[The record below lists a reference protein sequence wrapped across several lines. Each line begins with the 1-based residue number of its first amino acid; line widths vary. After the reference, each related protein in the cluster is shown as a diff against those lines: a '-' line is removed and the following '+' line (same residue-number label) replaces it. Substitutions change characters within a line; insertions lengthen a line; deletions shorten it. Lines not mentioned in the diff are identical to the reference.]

1 MLRREVGAMGKLH
14 SQLAL
19 FGSIDDEVVRR
30 NDPRTTAIVESFL
43 PGTTGYGQR
52 GWFRELR
59 TFVDRLAGTSVEFP
73 SREEALLDL
82 ADPGGRRRPP
92 VKPDD
97 LPGDLVIR
105 VDENAEDAR
114 PDAQGQNLFRFTPAE
129 FEALH
134 RHGMAS
140 EPDPPPPD
148 KLTLSTLARA
158 IYGGAVITRLEEP
171 VAVEPA
177 SCPTVKLAFAGQ
189 DFVTIRC
196 PGDPVP
202 EDPLSRLLDLAT
214 PRYVGI
220 DVMPTRGPNMRTRIA
235 RSRDLDRGLAGWKS
249 FMGSM
254 NFLSIEPR
262 VANYPPPCVGK
273 LRDIDGQCCAV
284 VTTEI
289 FDDNV
294 QLDALEAIVDPRNW
308 HQDLPTFFC
317 AMEPRPEN
325 PGGWNQVLEC
335 VSTECAEYK
344 LKTALKYWNA
354 ERGDHGIYINYDLA
368 DDRHGDTGLVEVDS
382 GYIWITAAGDGIRIK
397 TSKALKICGMSP
409 TATAALACFSGWAQ
423 VGIDMLVNA
432 ALNPHQ
438 GAINFDPSTLPEGG
452 TAVLHTS
459 SAATT
464 PTQSTPAEA
473 RLPDLPPGFRQDL
486 IDDTATQ
493 LNLYIDATSRLTKNF
508 FRRWQNGLSR
518 TDMQKF
524 GELFGKE
531 MTGLALGSFDSVLGN
546 FRPKPPQPTTTST
559 PDAGDETTRADPDFA
574 DRVADTA
581 RQIVD
586 DTKVVTEAAADKIDG
601 GAFSASDMTEAASRL
616 TGVVVKGWMDL
627 AGIILST
634 PGTESS
640 SAAGISATSLN
651 PVESAPDR
659 PAPNPMTTSQPL
671 RIPGNGL
678 GATIQVLGELAN
690 RAFHRNLDVVKGL
703 VDERVPAVA
712 SVVTDHM
719 TNVMRRSADQA
730 KTVVADAAKQFD
742 AEGYGPD
749 DWAKTV
755 TKLGDV
761 ALINGIELVGTALIG
776 PGRYETAPVVSDLF
790 QVQDA
795 DPQMRHALSLVSPLI
810 LAGGTETI
818 AEDCVTFDPTDG
830 VLPAGTDTFRVRVK
844 ARGARSGMYLGAVWA
859 IPLDASGVQITSDI
873 SEEVVPV
880 IIGL

>member
-1 MLRREVGAMGKLH
+1 ME
-14 SQLAL
+14 
-19 FGSIDDEVVRR
+19 
-30 NDPRTTAIVESFL
+30 
-43 PGTTGYGQR
+43 
-52 GWFRELR
+52 
-59 TFVDRLAGTSVEFP
+59 
-73 SREEALLDL
+73 
-82 ADPGGRRRPP
+82 
-92 VKPDD
+92 
-97 LPGDLVIR
+97 
-105 VDENAEDAR
+105 
-114 PDAQGQNLFRFTPAE
+114 
-129 FEALH
+129 
-134 RHGMAS
+134 S

-148 KLTLSTLARA
+148 ELTLSTLARA

-171 VAVEPA
+171 VDVEPA

-214 PRYVGI
+214 PRYMGI

-235 RSRDLDRGLAGWKS
+235 RSPDLDRGLAGWNS
-249 FMGSM
+249 FMASM
-254 NFLSIEPR
+254 DFFSINPR
-262 VANYPPPCVGK
+262 VASYPPPCVGK

-289 FDDNV
+289 FADNV
-294 QLDALEAIVDPRNW
+294 ALDALEAIVDPRNW
-308 HQDLPTFFC
+308 HQDLPSFFC
-317 AMEPRPEN
+317 AMEPWPDN
-325 PGGWNQVLEC
+325 TGGWNQVLEC

-354 ERGDHGIYINYDLA
+354 ERGDYGIYINYDLA

-382 GYIWITAAGDGIRIK
+382 GYIWITAAGEHGVRIK

-438 GAINFDPSTLPEGG
+438 GAINFDPSTLPEAGA
-452 TAVLHTS
+452 AVLQAHP
-459 SAATT
+459 AATT
-464 PTQSTPAEA
+464 PSQPAPAEA

-486 IDDTATQ
+486 IDDTAKQ
-493 LNLYIDATSRLTKNF
+493 LNVYIDATSRLTKNF

-518 TDMQKF
+518 TDMQRF

-546 FRPKPPQPTTTST
+546 FRPKPAQPSTAGT
-559 PDAGDETTRADPDFA
+559 PDVDDDTATANPAFA

-586 DTKVVTEAAADKIDG
+586 NTKVVTEAAADKIDG
-601 GAFSASDMTEAASRL
+601 GAFSASDMTETASRL

-627 AGIILST
+627 AGIILNT
-634 PGTESS
+634 PRTETSS
-640 SAAGISATSLN
+640 IAGASATS
-651 PVESAPDR
+651 PRPIQSTSPRPIQSTPSR
-659 PAPNPMTTSQPL
+659 PAPNPVTRGEPL
-671 RIPGNGL
+671 RIAGNGL
-678 GATIQVLGELAN
+678 GASIQVLSELAN
-690 RAFHRNLDVVKGL
+690 RAFHDNLNVVKGL

-749 DWAKTV
+749 DWAKTI

-776 PGRYETAPVVSDLF
+776 PGRYETAPVISDLF

-818 AEDCVTFDPTDG
+818 AEDCVTFDPAEA
-830 VLPAGTDTFRVRVK
+830 VLPAGTDTFRIRVK
-844 ARGARSGMYLGAVWA
+844 ASGARSGMYLGAVWA
-859 IPLDASGVQITSDI
+859 IPLDASGVQIASDI